1 MCGKPS
7 LSRGYNL
14 IKSNSSI
21 AVNMADDEERLR
33 ALEKGRK
40 LLKSRTRKR
49 ASKAGNK
56 DGDGADSDSLSIT
69 SSTSETESR
78 EGSPPLTTVRCV
90 LLNWRLG
97 NDLRKPQILCVGK
110 TLKLPLD
117 VGKNWE
123 GEKWNE

>member
-1 MCGKPS
+1 M
-7 LSRGYNL
+7 SRGYNL

-90 LLNWRLG
+90 LLN
-97 NDLRKPQILCVGK
+97 
-110 TLKLPLD
+110 
-117 VGKNWE
+117 
-123 GEKWNE
+123 